1 MLWSFTSLGLF
12 YKFKQ
17 ISVPKGEK
25 VVCHLS
31 PLGADG
37 KGMFLF
43 DINSGYTVRDGEWG
57 VGSSPL
63 GNVELLT
70 LT

>member
-1 MLWSFTSLGLF
+1 MLGSFTSFALF

-25 VVCHLS
+25 VVGNLS

-43 DINSGYTVRDGEWG
+43 D
-57 VGSSPL
+57 
-63 GNVELLT
+63 
-70 LT
+70 

>member
-1 MLWSFTSLGLF
+1 LGLF
-12 YKFKQ
+12 SKFKQ

-25 VVCHLS
+25 VVGNLS

-37 KGMFLF
+37 KKMFLF
-43 DINSGYTVRDGEWG
+43 DINSGYTVRDGEWS
-57 VGSSPL
+57 VVRSPL